1 MIHTE
6 VGRWVF
12 TPPLGKL
19 VYKTYVDDVDTG
31 VTADLLKSDLVAS
44 LTPVHCHIGGR
55 CGIESR
61 DGGGQEAKSE
71 SSSKHDGIRLI
82 IKDER

>member
-31 VTADLLKSDLVAS
+31 VTADLLKNKLLTSFPSDFAPVSQFGHNIPGYKLRLPGGAVRLVE
-44 LTPVHCHIGGR
+44 LEVF
-55 CGIESR
+55 
-61 DGGGQEAKSE
+61 DY
-71 SSSKHDGIRLI
+71 
-82 IKDER
+82 